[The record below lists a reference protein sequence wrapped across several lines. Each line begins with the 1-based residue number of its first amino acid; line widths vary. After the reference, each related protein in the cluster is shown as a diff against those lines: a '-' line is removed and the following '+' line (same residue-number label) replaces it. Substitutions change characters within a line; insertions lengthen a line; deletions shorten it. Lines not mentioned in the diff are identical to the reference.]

1 MGNFFGGK
9 FFAGGF
15 FGAII
20 TVTKQ
25 LYIKIRSF
33 TERKGMYGN

>member
-15 FGAII
+15 FGSII
-20 TVTKQ
+20 ESAEQ
-25 LYIKIRSF
+25 LYVKLRSL
-33 TERKGMYGN
+33 TERGRY

>member
-1 MGNFFGGK
+1 MDNFFGGK

-20 TVTKQ
+20 EAGKQ
-25 LYIKIRSF
+25 LYIKLRSF
-33 TERKGMYGN
+33 TERGRF

>member
-9 FFAGGF
+9 FFASGF

-20 TVTKQ
+20 TGTQQ
-25 LYIKIRSF
+25 LYVKIRSF